1 MVLQETNPKIEP
13 MIIQPRTLQQR
24 TLVFILLPTFLLL
37 MGMSIGGYIF
47 VRNILLNQW
56 GETAIAELQKTAH
69 QIDMRMRKPKDLL
82 QVLQVDGK
90 MNVSGQVF
98 EYILQKIRNIDG
110 VIGVKVTLPDQP
122 PGPGPIAQSTTYAP
136 GKLKASKNPTTAIQ
150 SSAVLFSDKT
160 INRISHEKTM
170 ARMMAMEMKH
180 DYTLGQLTISL
191 PKYDNRLRDRTV
203 SLVSELKTT
212 AGDDTGKIEIIISFD
227 TFVDQVIA
235 APWWKSN
242 NAYLVDDTGN
252 ILASTFSEK
261 NRPAAK
267 RPNLFGRENKLEKAT
282 LEAIQQNNSG
292 MVFGEGSPPT
302 EVSGFYHLVEAPW
315 TLVIVAP
322 GKKILQPIIR
332 FKVFYSLSIALC
344 ILLILFF
351 IRRSTNRITTM
362 IKEITLAAEN
372 LAQGEFG
379 PPLPVTTIDEV
390 GELAECFN
398 KMTRQ
403 LKQRLRLKEA
413 LNVAR
418 EVQQNLLPHT
428 GYSSERIII
437 DGISKYCDE
446 TGGDYF
452 DIIPF
457 PGKNKQ
463 VGIVVGDVVGHGI
476 GAALLMTTVR
486 ALLRCRISQ
495 PGSLTRIMNDVNR
508 LLCLDTERTGNFV
521 TLFYLEYDETDN
533 AVKWVRCGHDPA
545 IIYSPASHRFSELK
559 GRGTALGVDP
569 QCTFECNEM
578 ILPNEPLII
587 LIGSDGVWEN
597 ENSDGEQ
604 FGKERVKQIIATSHA
619 LPPDS
624 IVQSIVEKLQL
635 FMGEKPQEDDITLA
649 VIKIERIPGQ
659 INS

>member
-1 MVLQETNPKIEP
+1 
-13 MIIQPRTLQQR
+13 
-24 TLVFILLPTFLLL
+24 
-37 MGMSIGGYIF
+37 MSIGGYIF
-47 VRNILLNQW
+47 VRSILLNQW
-56 GETAIAELQKTAH
+56 GETAIAELQRTAH

-90 MNVSGQVF
+90 MNISGQVF
-98 EYILQKIRNIDG
+98 EYILQKINNIDG
-110 VIGVKVTLPDQP
+110 VIEVKVSLPQQ
-122 PGPGPIAQSTTYAP
+122 IN
-136 GKLKASKNPTTAIQ
+136 KNLPAATRP
-150 SSAVLFSDKT
+150 SAVRFSDKT
-160 INRISHEKTM
+160 INEKSHKKSM
-170 ARMMAMEMKH
+170 ARMTAMKIRL
-180 DYTLGQLTISL
+180 DYTLGQLAISL
-191 PKYDNRLRDRTV
+191 PKYDSRFQNRTV

-212 AGDDTGKIEIIISFD
+212 AGDGTGRIEIIISFD

-261 NRPAAK
+261 NRPAGE
-267 RPNLFGRENKLEKAT
+267 RLNLFGLENRLEKAT
-282 LEAIQQNNSG
+282 LQAIQQNNSG
-292 MVFGEGSPPT
+292 MVFGDGSPPNK
-302 EVSGFYHLVEAPW
+302 VSGFYHLVEAPW

-322 GKKILQPIIR
+322 GEKILRPIIR
-332 FKVFYSLSIALC
+332 FKMFYSLSIAVC

-379 PPLPVTTIDEV
+379 PPLPVTTVDEV

-428 GYSSERIII
+428 GYSSKRIII
-437 DGISKYCDE
+437 DGISNYCDE

-457 PGKNKQ
+457 PGKNKK

-495 PGSLTRIMNDVNR
+495 HGSLSRIMNDVNK
-508 LLCLDTERTGNFV
+508 LLCRDTEKTGNFV

-545 IIYSPASHRFSELK
+545 IVYSPASHGFFELK
-559 GRGTALGVDP
+559 GKGTALGIAPD
-569 QCTFECNEM
+569 CRFECNEM
-578 ILPNEPLII
+578 PTKDNPLII
-587 LIGSDGVWEN
+587 LIGSDGLWEN
-597 ENSDGEQ
+597 ENPEGEQ
-604 FGKERVKQIIATSHA
+604 FGKDRVKELLALNSALEPSDIIQAIIKTLQIF
-619 LPPDS
+619 L
-624 IVQSIVEKLQL
+624 E
-635 FMGEKPQEDDITLA
+635 GKPLEDDITL
-649 VIKIERIPGQ
+649 VIIKIGRQLQVNRSHPHF
-659 INS
+659 SA

>member
-1 MVLQETNPKIEP
+1 MP
-13 MIIQPRTLQQR
+13 IQPRTLQQR

-37 MGMSIGGYIF
+37 MGLSIGGYIF

-82 QVLQVDGK
+82 QVLQIDGK
-90 MNVSGQVF
+90 MNISGEVF
-98 EYILQKIRNIDG
+98 EYILQKIKSIDG
-110 VIGVKVTLPDQP
+110 VIKVKVTLPDKTP
-122 PGPGPIAQSTTYAP
+122 DRTSP
-136 GKLKASKNPTTAIQ
+136 GKI
-150 SSAVLFSDKT
+150 
-160 INRISHEKTM
+160 M
-170 ARMMAMEMKH
+170 ARMMAMKMRH

-191 PKYDNRLRDRTV
+191 PRYDNRLRDRTV
-203 SLVSELKTT
+203 SLVSELETT
-212 AGDDTGKIEIIISFD
+212 TGNGTGRIEIIISFD

-242 NAYLVDDTGN
+242 KAYLVDDTGN
-252 ILASTFSEK
+252 ILASTFSK
-261 NRPAAK
+261 KTNPAEK

-282 LEAIQQNNSG
+282 LDAIHQNNSG
-292 MVFGEGSPPT
+292 MVFGGGSPPE

-332 FKVFYSLSIALC
+332 FKIIYSLSIAAC
-344 ILLILFF
+344 TLLILFF

-372 LAQGEFG
+372 LARGEFG
-379 PPLPVTTIDEV
+379 PPLPVTTVDEV
-390 GELAECFN
+390 GELAGCFN

-403 LKQRLRLKEA
+403 LKQRLLLKEA
-413 LNVAR
+413 LSVAR

-428 GYSSERIII
+428 GYSSGRISI
-437 DGISKYCDE
+437 DGISNYCDE

-452 DIIPF
+452 DIIPL
-457 PGKNKQ
+457 PEKNGK

-495 PGSLTRIMNDVNR
+495 PGSLARIMTDVNR
-508 LLCLDTERTGNFV
+508 LLCKDTERTGNFV
-521 TLFYLEYDETDN
+521 TLFYLEYDEIN
-533 AVKWVRCGHDPA
+533 HAVKWVRGGHDPA
-545 IIYSPASHRFSELK
+545 IVYSPASNKFSELK
-559 GRGTALGVDP
+559 GRGVALGIDP
-569 QCTFECNEM
+569 DCHFECNEM

-597 ENSDGEQ
+597 ENPQGEQ
-604 FGKERVKQIIATSHA
+604 FGKERVRQIIAAGSA
-619 LPPDS
+619 LSPGS
-624 IVQSIVEKLQL
+624 IVQSITDELQS
-635 FMGEKPQEDDITLA
+635 FMGEKSQEDDITLA
-649 VIKIERIPGQ
+649 VIKIDRDGDHISTTTGKPLNNREELP
-659 INS
+659 